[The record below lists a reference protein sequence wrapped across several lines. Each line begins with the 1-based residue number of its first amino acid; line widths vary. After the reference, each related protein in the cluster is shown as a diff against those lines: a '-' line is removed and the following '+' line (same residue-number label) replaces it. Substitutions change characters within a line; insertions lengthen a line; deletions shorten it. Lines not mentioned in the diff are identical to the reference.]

1 MESDIG
7 NACMKLIY
15 EDARVHGK
23 YIYTADMYVVTTWK
37 DSVDPLTY
45 FPDDADMKD
54 ALVFPLWTKAASPEH
69 YLLCV
74 FPQQTNSIDCGV
86 FMLMYALYTVLNTP
100 FNFTSLDMPAIREW
114 WCLRLTERFETEGSF
129 PGLTHDLPQ
138 HVVAERNRML
148 SNQALVDFIVARG
161 TENHI
166 QSIINGQ
173 KKSKW
178 LDTFSKC
185 SIKEVPVPSFTDDQ
199 EQIDVIY
206 THLTSVLDS
215 THTHPQ

>member
-1 MESDIG
+1 
-7 NACMKLIY
+7 
-15 EDARVHGK
+15 
-23 YIYTADMYVVTTWK
+23 
-37 DSVDPLTY
+37 
-45 FPDDADMKD
+45 
-54 ALVFPLWTKAASPEH
+54 
-69 YLLCV
+69 
-74 FPQQTNSIDCGV
+74 
-86 FMLMYALYTVLNTP
+86 MLMYALYTVLNTL

-114 WCLRLTERFETEGSF
+114 WCLRLIERFETEGHGKRFAHWTEEARCLTEGTLRPLYRCF

-161 TENHI
+161 TDNHI

-185 SIKEVPVPSFTDDQ
+185 SIKKVPVPLSYEDQ
-199 EQIDVIY
+199 EQQ
-206 THLTSVLDS
+206 L
-215 THTHPQ
+215 

>member
-1 MESDIG
+1 IETSADMNMEEVDEDMIVEDADEYSAQPWMKPHNLLQDKLVVVHVFTINAKTYCPQEDFWKLGLRREMESDIG

-86 FMLMYALYTVLNTP
+86 FIMPFTLCCYKVYCWSLN
-100 FNFTSLDMPAIREW
+100 
-114 WCLRLTERFETEGSF
+114 
-129 PGLTHDLPQ
+129 
-138 HVVAERNRML
+138 
-148 SNQALVDFIVARG
+148 SNN
-161 TENHI
+161 TN
-166 QSIINGQ
+166 
-173 KKSKW
+173 
-178 LDTFSKC
+178 
-185 SIKEVPVPSFTDDQ
+185 
-199 EQIDVIY
+199 
-206 THLTSVLDS
+206 
-215 THTHPQ
+215 